1 MVSSPR
7 STSSRPASAFSAG
20 GGAAPPRTMETR
32 MAWSADEITTQIL
45 EWAMSVLPETPGNA
59 PALNSNL
66 RKSGIDLRLVRVT
79 PRPSPKGATAPFVLD
94 LEYLLTLQMHD
105 AASEQ
110 HALSELMFAALANRS
125 FEVEGGREV
134 ERVCQMLGMP
144 VAPGFILRAPLARQQ
159 RRATPTKT
167 IEQLRLD
174 RSAATPSR
182 LDQPRPPR
190 PERTRPAPTP
200 GPAFEPLGPEPERAP
215 AREPIL
221 PGFHSLAG
229 GRIEGRIIGPR
240 DEAIEGASV
249 EAVGAQGGK
258 VWTDEK
264 GRFRIEDA
272 GAEGA
277 AVKLLVGAGGAEFE
291 ATAVAG
297 LPLTVRLPLAE

>member
-1 MVSSPR
+1 
-7 STSSRPASAFSAG
+7 
-20 GGAAPPRTMETR
+20 

-45 EWAMSVLPETPGNA
+45 EWAVSVLPETPANA

-110 HALSELMFAALANRS
+110 HALSELMFAALANRA

-174 RSAATPSR
+174 RPAGAALPTDQTR
-182 LDQPRPPR
+182 LPRG
-190 PERTRPAPTP
+190 PERMRPQPT
-200 GPAFEPLGPEPERAP
+200 GPAFEPLSPEPERAP
-215 AREPIL
+215 SREPIL

-249 EAVGAQGGK
+249 EAVGSQGGK